1 MENSVYIRFVVDE
14 FNEESN
20 QRLGIF
26 HAVRYMKDD
35 NEFFDYE
42 LEQAEQTMEWF
53 NKHLE
58 SPLDYLNKQ
67 KSKKSDVF
75 ISWFK
80 MSAKEHISK
89 VREFVFLLESKGVVV
104 DQIRT
109 DKPGKI
115 VYSDEFQIFAKPFE
129 RY

>member
-115 VYSDEFQIFAKPFE
+115 VYSDEYQIFAKPFE

>member
-1 MENSVYIRFVVDE
+1 MYIRFVVDE
-14 FNEESN
+14 LNEESN

-42 LEQAEQTMEWF
+42 LEHAESIMGWF

-67 KSKKSDVF
+67 KSKKSDIF

-80 MSAKEHISK
+80 MSATEHISK
-89 VREFVFLLESKGVVV
+89 AREFVFLLENKGVIVE
-104 DQIRT
+104 QLKT
-109 DKPGKI
+109 ENPGKI
-115 VYSDEFQIFAKPFE
+115 VYSDENQIFAKPFV
-129 RY
+129 RF

>member
-1 MENSVYIRFVVDE
+1 MYIRFVVDE

-35 NEFFDYE
+35 NEFYDYE
-42 LEQAEQTMEWF
+42 LEQAERTMGWF
-53 NKHLE
+53 NKNLN

-80 MSAKEHISK
+80 MSATEHITR
-89 VREFVFLLESKGVVV
+89 VREFVFLLENKGVIVE
-104 DQIRT
+104 QIKT
-109 DKPGKI
+109 DNPGKI
-115 VYSDEFQIFAKPFE
+115 VYSDEHQIFAKPFE
-129 RY
+129 RF

>member
-1 MENSVYIRFVVDE
+1 MYLRFVVNE

-26 HAVRYMKDD
+26 HAIRYLKDD
-35 NEFFDYE
+35 GEFLPYE
-42 LEQAEQTMEWF
+42 LAQAESVMNWF
-53 NKHLE
+53 SNHLE

-80 MSAKEHISK
+80 VSARLHIQK
-89 VREFVFLLESKGVVV
+89 VREFAIILEGKGVIVE
-104 DQIRT
+104 QLKT
-109 DKPGKI
+109 DNPVEI
-115 VYSDEFQIFAKPFE
+115 VYEDDHQVFARPYE

>member
-1 MENSVYIRFVVDE
+1 MYIRFVVDE

-26 HAVRYMKDD
+26 HAIRYMKDD

-53 NKHLE
+53 NNHLE
-58 SPLDYLNKQ
+58 SPLHYLNKQ

-89 VREFVFLLESKGVVV
+89 VREFVFLLENKGVVV

-115 VYSDEFQIFAKPFE
+115 VYSDEYQIFAKPFE